1 MLKLS
6 LDFKEQMA
14 EARRIQI
21 LMGAAQVFSKKGFHQ
36 ATTKE
41 IAAAADVSEG
51 TIYNYFANKREL
63 LIAMMELLARWS
75 LEGIVRENPPDD
87 PKEFLTT
94 LLRDLYQFLRE
105 RGDFAA
111 PVLAEIFTDAE
122 LRQALYR
129 QVVHPLAAYTERFLK
144 THTPPSSKPHTK
156 DIIGAYATMGAI
168 LLNFVIKANNLD
180 PRYSQIS
187 AEAIIE
193 WIVTLLLDDLYARQ
207 ELVWLVS

>member
-63 LIAMMELLARWS
+63 LMAMMELLARWS
-75 LEGIVRENPPDD
+75 LEGIVHENPPDD

-129 QVVHPLAAYTERFLK
+129 QVVYPLAAYTERFLK
-144 THTPPSSKPHTK
+144 THTPPSSKSHTK
-156 DIIGAYATMGAI
+156 YIIGAYATMGAI

-193 WIVTLLLDDLYARQ
+193 RIVALLLDDLYARQ